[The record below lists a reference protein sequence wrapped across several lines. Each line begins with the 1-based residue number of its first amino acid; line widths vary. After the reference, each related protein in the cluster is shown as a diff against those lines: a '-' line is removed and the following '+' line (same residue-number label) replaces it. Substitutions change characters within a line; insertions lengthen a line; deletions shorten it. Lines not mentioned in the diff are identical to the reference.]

1 MEHVGIV
8 LQEDAESPAGRCSPH
23 TPFQPETAFISAT
36 ICAATSPTRCRQP
49 LLAPWLANNWP
60 IMWFSAIGDNMTGDE
75 HSQSVGFPDL
85 SSASPLWWSM
95 NRLRKTPILL
105 RSASRL
111 NLANG
116 GSDPRGESWLK
127 EKKKKEDRKKK
138 KAAMPEIPHYL
149 CTSYRPVT
157 ISGYPSPHLH
167 PHLHPHH
174 HRALYWRC
182 ATDQSRSMQSTV
194 IRTA

>member
-1 MEHVGIV
+1 MRSFVYHAAETLFRLYEAVISPLMEHVGIV
-8 LQEDAESPAGRCSPH
+8 LQEDAESRCSPH

-127 EKKKKEDRKKK
+127 EKKKKRRRRKKEK
-138 KAAMPEIPHYL
+138 KGRNARN
-149 CTSYRPVT
+149 S
-157 ISGYPSPHLH
+157 
-167 PHLHPHH
+167 
-174 HRALYWRC
+174 AL
-182 ATDQSRSMQSTV
+182 SV
-194 IRTA
+194 H